1 MGNYFCGAE
10 SEERMESYK
19 KLTVYQKSCALVL
32 KIYQTSKDFPK
43 EEIFGLTSQL
53 RRSAVSIPCNIA
65 EGYRRGHRREYIQFL
80 YIARGSCG
88 ELETLL
94 SLSKN
99 LGLIDTKTFEGLSE
113 EQDEVSRLLYGLIR
127 SLTKPK
133 K

>member
-1 MGNYFCGAE
+1 MGNCFCGAE

-19 KLTVYQKSCALVL
+19 KLTVYQKSGALVL
-32 KIYQTSKDFPK
+32 KIYQTSKDFPR

-53 RRSAVSIPCNIA
+53 RRSAVTIPCNIA

-94 SLSKN
+94 SLSEN
-99 LGLIDTKTFEGLSE
+99 LGLIDTETFEGLSE
-113 EQDEVSRLLYGLIR
+113 EQDEVPRLLYGLIR